1 MVRLFVTKFGKM
13 GVKETGKLTKE
24 EQEKQVERLT
34 YPKQET
40 PIRDP
45 FPVCPSKQVS
55 QSDMDKTV
63 ERLYKVSIEKKEGEK
78 EQLTEK
84 YYAKPPA
91 AKLSGDDMQ
100 SSIDRQYSEEIERR
114 KQRMEESKQ
123 RWQFHSKAQTKV
135 VSNSEFVQRMYHDRI
150 EQKKATEKK
159 LYDRYIVPT
168 EIHQKAVSRQR
179 IEEASNRLSKR
190 DE

>member
-1 MVRLFVTKFGKM
+1 M
-13 GVKETGKLTKE
+13 GVKETGKLSKE

-34 YPKQET
+34 FPKQET

-63 ERLYKVSIEKKEGEK
+63 ERLYKVSLEKKEGEK

-100 SSIDRQYSEEIERR
+100 SSIDRQYSEEMERR

-123 RWQFHSKAQTKV
+123 RWQFHSNAKTKV

-159 LYDRYIVPT
+159 LYERYIVPT
-168 EIHQKAVSRQR
+168 EIPQKNISRQR
-179 IEEASNRLSKR
+179 IEDASNRLSKR